1 MPDARTLNA
10 RYFESQWA
18 SGSPWKQRF
27 QFNLELARKDVLYV
41 LGALG
46 IGRENKA
53 VLDVGFG
60 NGMLAFLF
68 HPSCRICGTELSS
81 AAIANANRRA
91 RRKGYPDVDFRI
103 PSEDQPFPFEPASF
117 DVVIASH
124 VVEHVTDDLEFMRGM
139 LAMTKPGGYLII
151 LVPLDLPLDGVV
163 PEEQLLNPEH
173 RNSGHYHV
181 RLYNL
186 ESFLARLTSLAGECV
201 LSFADGFAWDWKSSL
216 NERRSRLAGGRLGHG
231 VDRLFAAA
239 LNIPL
244 SLSPRWCLA
253 MFDRLLQRRGWR
265 PRQGV
270 FVLKRRNLS

>member
-10 RYFESQWA
+10 RYFEKQWA

-41 LGALG
+41 LRALS
-46 IGRENKA
+46 IDRRNKA

-68 HPSCRICGTELSS
+68 HPSCKICGTELSS
-81 AAIANANRRA
+81 AAIANANERA
-91 RRKGYPDVDFRI
+91 RRKGYREIDFKI
-103 PSEDQPFPFEPASF
+103 PSEDEPFPFEPASF

-124 VVEHVTDDLEFMRGM
+124 VVEHVTEDLDFMRAM

-151 LVPLDLPLDGVV
+151 LVPLDLPLNGVV
-163 PEEQLLNPEH
+163 PEEQLRNPEH
-173 RNSGHYHV
+173 RTSGHYHV

-186 ESFLARLTSLAGECV
+186 ESFFQRLTSVAGECV
-201 LSFADGFAWDWKSSL
+201 LSFADGFAWDWKSSF
-216 NERRSRLAGGRLGHG
+216 NERRSRLAAGRLGRA
-231 VDRLFAAA
+231 VDRLFAAT

-244 SLSPRWCLA
+244 SLAPRWCLA
-253 MFDRLLQRRGWR
+253 TFDRRLQHRGWR

-270 FVLKRRNLS
+270 FVLKSRNV

>member
-18 SGSPWKQRF
+18 SGSAWKQRC

-41 LGALG
+41 LSALS
-46 IGRENKA
+46 IGRRNKA

-81 AAIANANRRA
+81 AAIANANERA
-91 RRKGYPDVDFRI
+91 RRKGYRKVDFRI

-124 VVEHVTDDLEFMRGM
+124 VVEHVTDDLEFVRAM

-151 LVPLDLPLDGVV
+151 LVPLDLLWNGVAS
-163 PEEQLLNPEH
+163 EEQLLNPEH
-173 RNSGHYHV
+173 RKSGHYHV
-181 RLYNL
+181 RRYNL
-186 ESFLARLTSLAGECV
+186 ESFFERLSSLSGECV
-201 LSFADGFAWDWKSSL
+201 LSFADGFAWDWKSSF
-216 NERRSRLAGGRLGHG
+216 NEHRSRLAAGRMGRA
-231 VDRLFAAA
+231 VDRLLAAA

-253 MFDRLLQRRGWR
+253 RFDSILQRRGWR

-270 FVLKRRNLS
+270 FVLKSRNV